1 VDDKEGRRLKDG
13 DIIGLGHPVEVGA
26 GGGTSN
32 PYNLVV
38 EGLVEFMG
46 WARNK
51 AGVGTSIKIKK
62 EMADEMLA
70 EREMHAMNATGGV
83 GVVDLTL
90 DSDSDGAN
98 ANANAN
104 ANNNPN
110 QTIKPRVTIT
120 LTDRP
125 PAWFESRAE
134 YAFADRKLV
143 PQSSFRLQGQLRDT
157 TIKLTKIPHEF
168 LLDVNTQDSVKHLQV
183 RNKLESG
190 LKAWLTCG
198 NETTTK
204 AVINTFVE
212 WMKTVYVGKLN
223 DTVQDVL
230 DGDELRDDEWEEIT
244 CAAAPNNGNSDHL
257 ALPTVQ
263 GLMPVGGVVCGV
275 CALHMLKSRVP
286 QVAPQAGRVGRDY
299 TVESK
304 IWRMMKES
312 GAAKMLEFLNFGA
325 THCDM
330 LYNDVLH
337 EATQVE
343 AEWRRGGGAVGVP
356 PARQQQQPPYS
367 PNNNK
372 NKNKNKNNYNKNNYN
387 NNANRNNMP
396 RSPVGAYGRAM
407 NANANRHVVGT
418 TLNGNNAHNSNNAR
432 GGRSASMMDSKPV
445 FAVEPPP
452 ADSERTC
459 SKCEAEIA
467 EGDRA
472 FGVLGE
478 GRAPK
483 WYHVACVSQRVR
495 ERALTEGVRGWS
507 LMENGEREAVVRAL
521 VKGV

>member
-1 VDDKEGRRLKDG
+1 VGKERVDDKEGMRLKNG

-26 GGGTSN
+26 GGGASN

-38 EGLVEFMG
+38 EGLIEFMG

-51 AGVGTSIKIKK
+51 AGVGTSIKIKE
-62 EMADEMLA
+62 EMVD
-70 EREMHAMNATGGV
+70 EMHAMNATGEV

-90 DSDSDGAN
+90 DSDSDGAHP
-98 ANANAN
+98 NANAN

-230 DGDELRDDEWEEIT
+230 DGDELQDDEWEEIT
-244 CAAAPNNGNSDHL
+244 CAAAPNNGNLDHL

-263 GLMPVGGVVCGV
+263 GLMPIGGVVCGV
-275 CALHMLKSRVP
+275 CALHMLKSRVQ
-286 QVAPQAGRVGRDY
+286 QVVPQAGRVGRDY

-312 GAAKMLEFLNFGA
+312 GAAKMLEYLNFGA

-337 EATQVE
+337 EAAQVE
-343 AEWRRGGGAVGVP
+343 AERRRGGGAVGVP
-356 PARQQQQPPYS
+356 QARQQQQPYS
-367 PNNNK
+367 PNNN
-372 NKNKNKNNYNKNNYN
+372 NNNYYYN
-387 NNANRNNMP
+387 NNDIANRNNVP

-418 TLNGNNAHNSNNAR
+418 TLNGNNAHNAHSNAR
-432 GGRSASMMDSKPV
+432 DGRSASMVDSKPV

-452 ADSERTC
+452 ADGERTC

-467 EGDRA
+467 EGVRA

-483 WYHVACVSQRVR
+483 WYHVACVGQRVR
-495 ERALTEGVRGWS
+495 ERALTEGIRGWS